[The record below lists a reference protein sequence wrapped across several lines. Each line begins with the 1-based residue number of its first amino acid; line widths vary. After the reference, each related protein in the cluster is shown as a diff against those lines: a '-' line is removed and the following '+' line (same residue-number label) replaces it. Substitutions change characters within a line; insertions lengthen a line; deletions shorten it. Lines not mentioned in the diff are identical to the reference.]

1 MRFVHISDLHLGK
14 RVNEFSM
21 IEDQR
26 YVLEQVIDIIIKE
39 HADAVL
45 IAGDVYDK
53 AVAPAEAVVLFDTF
67 LTRLSQLKFP
77 VCIISGNHDSAER
90 IAFGASVFQKEN
102 IYIAPVFDGTLKK
115 ASFTDEYGEAD
126 VYMLPF
132 IKPSTVKRF
141 YDEEVGSY
149 TEAVSQVLKNTPI
162 DKRKRNVLLAHQFV
176 TGAVR
181 CDSEE
186 IVVGG
191 LDNVDSSVFADFDY
205 VALGHIHNAQRAGAD
220 TIRYCGTLLKYSF
233 SEAKHEKSVTVV
245 DLKEKKSP
253 PVIRTVPVK
262 PLHDLREIKGMY
274 SELTLRENYIH
285 TAVNDYMHITLTDE
299 EDIPDAV
306 GKMRSIYPNIMKL
319 DYDNARTRSSRMITE
334 PEEVK
339 QRTPMELF
347 EEFYELQ
354 NNQEISD
361 CQKEYLQT
369 LIQKVWRNERDI

>member
-26 YVLEQVIDIIIKE
+26 YILEQVTDIIIKE

-45 IAGDVYDK
+45 IAGDIYDK

-67 LTRLSQLKFP
+67 LTKLSELKLP

-90 IAFGASVFQKEN
+90 LAFGSSVFEKEN
-102 IYIAPVFDGTLKK
+102 IYITPVFDGTLKK

-132 IKPSTVKRF
+132 IKPSMVKRF
-141 YDEEVGSY
+141 YDGEIGSY
-149 TEAVSQVLKNTPI
+149 TEAVSQVLKNTQI
-162 DKRKRNVLLAHQFV
+162 DKNKRNILLAHQFV

-191 LDNVDSSVFADFDY
+191 LDNVDSSVFDGFDY

-220 TIRYCGTLLKYSF
+220 TVRYCGTLLKYSF
-233 SEAKHEKSVTVV
+233 SEAKHEKSVTIV
-245 DLKEKKSP
+245 DLKDKNTP

-262 PLHDLREIKGMY
+262 PLHDLRQIKGLY

-306 GKMRSIYPNIMKL
+306 GKLRSIYPNIMKL
-319 DYDNARTRSSRMITE
+319 DYDNARTRNSRMITE
-334 PEEVK
+334 PEEVR